1 MHVFLQLTMIVYF
14 LMLEIYV
21 SLYLT
26 YLTIDVII
34 TYNWFCE
41 KFWLHWFCMQQVVN
55 QAHEELIKKIKNWK
69 FASLGIDV
77 YV

>member
-1 MHVFLQLTMIVYF
+1 
-14 LMLEIYV
+14 
-21 SLYLT
+21 
-26 YLTIDVII
+26 
-34 TYNWFCE
+34 
-41 KFWLHWFCMQQVVN
+41 MQQVVN